1 MKKLFSIIF
10 LLFLV
15 ACETEERNVNS
26 WIPKELSR
34 EAMLLRER
42 ALRDNLSVELVE
54 SITTEVGPR
63 RIGTEGDKRAIAWA
77 VAKFQELGFDRV

>member
-63 RIGTEGDKRAIAWA
+63 RIDTEGDKRAIAWA